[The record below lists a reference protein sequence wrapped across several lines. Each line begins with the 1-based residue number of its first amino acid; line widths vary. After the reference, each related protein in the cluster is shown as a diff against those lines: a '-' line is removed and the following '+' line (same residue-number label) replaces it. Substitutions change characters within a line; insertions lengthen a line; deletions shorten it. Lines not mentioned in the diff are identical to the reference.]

1 MSYILGGILYVAIFV
16 GLILVIVSLVSRYR
30 LRKKLGRS

>member
-1 MSYILGGILYVAIFV
+1 MSYILGGILYVTIFV